1 VLRKELRASGAKQS
15 ERAAEIRCDAL
26 GVTAARGDLQPHEKK
41 FCDASVQPADAFGE
55 MQEEKEEQ
63 RAH

>member
-1 VLRKELRASGAKQS
+1 MHAERKKN
-15 ERAAEIRCDAL
+15 ERAAEFHCDAS
-26 GVTAARGDLQPHEKK
+26 GVTADKGGLQPHEKK

-55 MQEEKEEQ
+55 MQEEEEKH